1 MEGTNYQEINELL
14 SNLKIREQDNKNE
27 EEKKEFKETRKNV
40 ENVFMRDL
48 NFFQGKN
55 VVSRIETS
63 VLEREETNYE
73 DTNILLNE
81 RGFMP
86 TSSVFPGNSQG
97 NINVIR
103 EDIPLSTRVISKK
116 KQ

>member
-1 MEGTNYQEINELL
+1 
-14 SNLKIREQDNKNE
+14 
-27 EEKKEFKETRKNV
+27 
-40 ENVFMRDL
+40 
-48 NFFQGKN
+48 
-55 VVSRIETS
+55 
-63 VLEREETNYE
+63 
-73 DTNILLNE
+73 
-81 RGFMP
+81 MP